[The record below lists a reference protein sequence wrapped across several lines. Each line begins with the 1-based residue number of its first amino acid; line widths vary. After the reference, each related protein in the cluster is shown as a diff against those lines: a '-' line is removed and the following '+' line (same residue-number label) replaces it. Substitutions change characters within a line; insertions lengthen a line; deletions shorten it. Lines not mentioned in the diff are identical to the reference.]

1 MSLFKKDA
9 PQDLKDT
16 ILGIEQRADE
26 CYQLLR
32 LLKRPA
38 NEARWALLTA
48 MALVLE
54 NSQQKFGA
62 NTSKHDIAMVKLDRC
77 TCGFKFISEHGRI
90 ASRLV
95 KNFTWH
101 GPLVE
106 DANHALQ
113 VIEQYTHFLNVFPM
127 WHKNH
132 ESVELKPDGRVR
144 FFMPRDN
151 ARQRQVVAFQQ
162 GYRPKGVDIVLP
174 YRGNPTT
181 ESQQAMRLLGELWHQ
196 ARPGGTAGKFS
207 YKPSS
212 ALIEALRLKYQERLD
227 ENFRRADNLQ
237 LNNYSLGEFK
247 SFYVALLILCS
258 IHEYLCYP
266 FDRPG
271 QPIPVSSLVMVK
283 PRSAWT
289 ATISDISGLPRD
301 LCNRIISD
309 LILDPIRIP
318 GASMCIHP
326 FVPLDD
332 FTIAVAPQFPLASA
346 VDDNVLRTFSYT
358 FSALFSA
365 QNTGKESVMQERI
378 VDAASPF
385 SISHSIE
392 LPDKSTEIDLLIS
405 DEASSTVVFA
415 ELKWSRKPNR
425 SLELIERDREIAK
438 GITQLELIRDYA
450 RKNPTFLCD
459 RGKLPR
465 PLNSYANV
473 HFLLVVWDHWYWVE
487 PSDGIAIVNLGV
499 LLPALRKYSSLQSVV
514 AELLKYEWLPAD
526 GRDFHVRYAVSSAN
540 GASFE
545 SPIFCPAD

>member
-1 MSLFKKDA
+1 MPFLKKNA

-16 ILGIEQRADE
+16 MLAVEKRADE
-26 CYQLLR
+26 CYQILR

-54 NSQQKFGA
+54 TSQQQYGA

-77 TCGFKFISEHGRI
+77 TCGFKFITEHGRT

-95 KNFTWH
+95 KNYTWH
-101 GPLVE
+101 GSLVE
-106 DANHALQ
+106 DANHALH
-113 VIEQYTHFLNVFPM
+113 VTEQYGHLLNVFPM

-132 ESVELKPDGRVR
+132 EQVDLQRDGRVR
-144 FFMPRDN
+144 FYMPRDN
-151 ARQRQVVAFQQ
+151 PRQRQVLAFQQ

-174 YRGNPTT
+174 YRGNPKT
-181 ESQQAMRLLGELWHQ
+181 ESREALRLLGELWHQ

-207 YKPSS
+207 YKPTS
-212 ALIEALRLKYQERLD
+212 ALIEALRPKYQERLD

-237 LNNYSLGEFK
+237 LNSYSLGEFK
-247 SFYVALLILCS
+247 SFYIALLILCS

-271 QPIPVSSLVMVK
+271 EPIPVSSLVMVK
-283 PRSAWT
+283 PRTAWV
-289 ATISDISGLPRD
+289 ATISEISGLSRS
-301 LCNRIISD
+301 LCDRIISD
-309 LILDPIRIP
+309 LILDPIAIP

-326 FVPLDD
+326 FVLLDD
-332 FTIAVAPQFPLASA
+332 LTLAVAPQFPLASA
-346 VDDNVLRTFSYT
+346 VDDNILRTFSYT
-358 FSALFSA
+358 FPALFSA
-365 QNTGKESVMQERI
+365 QNTDKESVMREHI
-378 VDAASPF
+378 VDAATQL
-385 SISHSIE
+385 SISYSIE
-392 LPDKSTEIDLLIS
+392 LPDKSTEIDLLIA

-425 SLELIERDREIAK
+425 SLELIERDKEIAK

-450 RKNPTFLCD
+450 RRDPTFLSD

-465 PLNSYANV
+465 SLALYANV
-473 HFLLVVWDHWYWVE
+473 HYLLVVWDHWYWVE
-487 PSDGIAIVNLGV
+487 PNDGRAIVNLGV
-499 LLPALRKYSSLQSVV
+499 LLPALRKYSSLQGVV
-514 AELLKYEWLPAD
+514 GEMLKYQWLPVE

-540 GASFE
+540 GATFE
-545 SPIFCPAD
+545 SPIFCPAE